1 MTTPGAWGSCSK
13 QFGDEW
19 LEGIELAGA
28 RTVDRRGHGSRE
40 IFFDGA
46 GGQVE
51 LAGDAAHRPMLAAR
65 ETMNF
70 VDLVN
75 LQHACGYKP
84 TPGAMTRGVFFTRG
98 AGATG
103 RGRLTG

>member
-1 MTTPGAWGSCSK
+1 
-13 QFGDEW
+13 
-19 LEGIELAGA
+19 
-28 RTVDRRGHGSRE
+28 
-40 IFFDGA
+40 
-46 GGQVE
+46 VE

-84 TPGAMTRGVFFTRG
+84 A
-98 AGATG
+98 AGARPEG
-103 RGRLTG
+103 CSLQAA

>member
-1 MTTPGAWGSCSK
+1 MGVLL
-13 QFGDEW
+13 QEFGDER
-19 LEGIELAGA
+19 LEGIEFAGA
-28 RTVDRRGHGSRE
+28 RTVDRGGHRSLE

-65 ETMNF
+65 KTMNF

-84 TPGAMTRGVFFTRG
+84 ASGAMPEGCSLQAAWG
-98 AGATG
+98 AL
-103 RGRLTG
+103 RERLTG